1 MSVDKPVSLS
11 ESQMV
16 AVLRC
21 AAPLRR
27 EDVASYMQSIAEQLG
42 TRQMIGDG
50 DVYRAIEVAQ
60 RKYFQPPVLEHNCGV
75 VKYGR

>member
-11 ESQMV
+11 DSQMT

-21 AAPLRR
+21 AAPLHR
-27 EDVASYMQSIAEQLG
+27 EDVAGYLRLVAEQLHA
-42 TRQMIGDG
+42 RQMIGDG

-60 RKYFQPPVLEHNCGV
+60 REYFQPPALEHNSGV
-75 VKYGR
+75 IKYGR

>member
-11 ESQMV
+11 ESQMA

-50 DVYRAIEVAQ
+50 DVYRAIGVAQ
-60 RKYFQPPVLEHNCGV
+60 SKYFQPPALEHSCGV